1 MRVLR
6 ILGAG
11 LLLMA
16 ASPASAGE
24 TAADAAAIKDQGL
37 TGSLLAP
44 SPATFAK
51 GVFAVE
57 PYFLY
62 RRGAGSFGPDG
73 VRHASPAGGDQFRAY
88 SSLQYGITDDLAL
101 QLLPGF
107 AQALSGDRAIGV
119 SDLPVRLKYRWFGRG
134 EIGFWHPS
142 LTTGLGVS
150 VPIGRYQRLSS
161 SADGFGAGAWMG
173 NFQAQMQNVFAA
185 WHHPNRARIWMNVSA
200 PLGSVAVHGI
210 STYGTGQGFSGTALP
225 ATSVQVGI
233 ADEFALDRHWVL
245 ALDIA
250 QEFSRAA
257 HVHGTGAPGPHSGS
271 RFVVAPALEYN
282 FTNWIGVIA
291 GVEYAPAGHNASA
304 AITPQVAVNMFF
316 Y

>member
-11 LLLMA
+11 LLLAA
-16 ASPASAGE
+16 ASPVLAEE
-24 TAADAAAIKDQGL
+24 TAGDAALIRSQGL

-62 RRGAGSFGPDG
+62 RRGAGSFDPDG
-73 VRHASPAGGDQFRAY
+73 VRHASPAGGDQFRNY
-88 SSLQYGITDDLAL
+88 TSLQYGLTDDLAL

-107 AQALSGDRAIGV
+107 ARALGGDHAIGV

-134 EIGFWHPS
+134 EIGFWNPS
-142 LTTGLGVS
+142 LTTALGVS

-161 SADGFGAGAWMG
+161 SADGFGAGAWTG
-173 NFQAQMQNVFAA
+173 NFQVQMQNSFAA
-185 WHHPNRARIWMNVSA
+185 WHHPNRARIWASLSA

-210 STYGTGQGFSGTALP
+210 SSYGTGQGFSGTALP
-225 ATSVQVGI
+225 ATGAQIGI
-233 ADEFALDRHWVL
+233 ADEFAIDAHWVL

-250 QEFSRAA
+250 QEFSRPA
-257 HVHGTGAPGPHSGS
+257 HVHGVGAPVLRSGS
-271 RFVVAPALEYN
+271 RFVVAPAIEYN

-291 GVEYAPAGHNASA
+291 GVDYAPTGHNSSA